1 MNKNNS
7 LSFPRQDGKS
17 TKTMQLLFNKYC
29 NSQTTI
35 TVEQAI
41 DFIENKLEIKLL
53 NYQKKFLRE
62 TWNNIKIDS
71 IDKKE
76 KNNEQRI
83 YNKYK
88 TL

>member
-1 MNKNNS
+1 MLIYKLEIEITGNDWERKKVMNKNNF

-17 TKTMQLLFNKYC
+17 TKTMQLLFDKYC

-53 NYQKKFLRE
+53 NYQKKILKR
-62 TWNNIKIDS
+62 NL
-71 IDKKE
+71 
-76 KNNEQRI
+76 EQ
-83 YNKYK
+83 Y
-88 TL
+88 

>member
-1 MNKNNS
+1 MSKKKP
-7 LSFPRQDGKS
+7 LLFPRQDGKS
-17 TKTMQLLFNKYC
+17 TKTMQLLFDKYC

-53 NYQKKFLRE
+53 KYQKEFLRE

-76 KNNEQRI
+76 KSNEQRI